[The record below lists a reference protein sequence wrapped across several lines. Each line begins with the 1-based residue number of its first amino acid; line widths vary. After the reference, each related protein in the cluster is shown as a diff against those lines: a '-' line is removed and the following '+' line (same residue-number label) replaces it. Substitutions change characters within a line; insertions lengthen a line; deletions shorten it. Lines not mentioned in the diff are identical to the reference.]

1 MCLCPSPSPCC
12 SVFVVDDV
20 AGAIA
25 ITASVVD
32 VDQTIV
38 TFAMPPSQGR
48 KRIYVQVDGQVGA
61 FSASGIGTLLPAWL
75 GDPGLLQAFPTQSWW
90 VP

>member
-61 FSASGIGTLLPAWL
+61 FSASGSGNFALLFVFNPVL
-75 GDPGLLQAFPTQSWW
+75 VFRCPTR
-90 VP
+90 